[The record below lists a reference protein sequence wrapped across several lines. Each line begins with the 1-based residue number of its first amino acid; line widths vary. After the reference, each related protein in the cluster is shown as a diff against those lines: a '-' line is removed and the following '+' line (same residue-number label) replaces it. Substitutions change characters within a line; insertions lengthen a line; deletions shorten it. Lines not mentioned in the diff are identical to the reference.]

1 MTQSPDIL
9 ATPYNGC
16 PFCQIAA
23 GWLTAEVIC
32 SWMATTMPALAIRPL
47 NPVTPGHMLVIPMA
61 HVPDFTTRPEISAGL
76 MAHAADLADAVG
88 GDMNIISSKGPA
100 ATQTVFHLHLHLVP
114 RTAVDGLAL
123 PWTNQEGTP

>member
-1 MTQSPDIL
+1 
-9 ATPYNGC
+9 
-16 PFCQIAA
+16 
-23 GWLTAEVIC
+23 
-32 SWMATTMPALAIRPL
+32 
-47 NPVTPGHMLVIPMA
+47 
-61 HVPDFTTRPEISAGL
+61 

-114 RTAVDGLAL
+114 RTAGDCLAL